1 MNNENY
7 VESNE
12 STFGFTMNYE
22 NYDESNEFTF
32 NFPKTD

>member
-1 MNNENY
+1 MNYENY

-22 NYDESNEFTF
+22 NYDMLVYINILEIDF
-32 NFPKTD
+32 